1 MSDPRKAATLG
12 EAAQNP
18 DGTWNGAKALSWL
31 SEALHPGKGIS
42 EQEVTKIW
50 EDAKAK
56 RLAARSGSHGGDQ
69 GPGA

>member
-1 MSDPRKAATLG
+1 MTDPRKAATLG

-42 EQEVTKIW
+42 EQEVQRIW
-50 EDAKAK
+50 EDAKARK
-56 RLAARSGSHGGDQ
+56 
-69 GPGA
+69 

>member
-1 MSDPRKAATLG
+1 MTNPRKAAILG

-56 RLAARSGSHGGDQ
+56 RVAGK
-69 GPGA
+69 